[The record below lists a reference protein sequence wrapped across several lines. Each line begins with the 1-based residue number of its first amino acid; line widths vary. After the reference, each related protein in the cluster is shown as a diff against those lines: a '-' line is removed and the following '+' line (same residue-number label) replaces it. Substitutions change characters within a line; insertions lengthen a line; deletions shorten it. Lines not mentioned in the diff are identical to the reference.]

1 MKIFISWSGE
11 RSHALAAI
19 LHERLPYILQYL
31 DPWLSQSDIDA
42 GDRWAT
48 EVAKEL
54 EVATF
59 GVTCLTA
66 ENVASP
72 WILFEAGAL
81 AKSMQDG
88 RVVPLLL
95 DLKVSDV
102 TGPLAQFQAKKA
114 EKAGLLDVVQAINKV
129 APNPVPDGRLK
140 PLFEALWP
148 DFEKAISDI
157 PKTPT
162 ATARARPQGEILE
175 ELVDSVRSLDG
186 RYRDMMEDG
195 PISYRRRR
203 MRYDPMLF
211 DEVIH
216 RVSNGPS
223 DPFNFVMVA
232 SLMKEDF
239 PWMYELGVEAYRAIR
254 GKDSEAAAEAVERF
268 QRAFEMLRH
277 GPFLDAIGDK
287 RTYMMIK
294 EMSHF
299 LKYAL
304 PNSVGDE
311 PKPVRPRPRI
321 RTAK

>member
-54 EVATF
+54 EACTF

-148 DFEKAISDI
+148 DFEKAIGDI

-186 RYRDMMEDG
+186 RYRDMMDDG

-211 DEVIH
+211 DEIIH
-216 RVSNGPS
+216 RVSDGPS
-223 DPFNFVMVA
+223 DPINFVMVA

-254 GKDSEAAAEAVERF
+254 GKDSEGAADAVERF

-299 LKYAL
+299 LKYAR
-304 PNSVGDE
+304 PNAVSDE

-321 RTAK
+321 RTTK